1 MTKAAKELLTVREV
15 AEASGVHI
23 DTVRRWL
30 RKGIYTMVLVGP
42 NRLVRIPRS
51 EVAKMRQVVHGVSH

>member
-1 MTKAAKELLTVREV
+1 MNKAPKELLTVRQV
-15 AEASGVHI
+15 AEESGVHI

-30 RKGIYTMVLVGP
+30 RKGIYTVVLVGP

-51 EVAKMRQVVHGVSH
+51 EVEKMRQTIHGVSH